1 MMISLIVNLFSS
13 VVLQAGVS
21 NIQVQPLRIEKKI
34 NTEWTFNYF
43 PDEKK
48 VEGVYENPG
57 FDDSKWSA
65 VAVPHTWQTYE
76 TTHELHPYIRNASA
90 GDNPYWWNGWGWY
103 RKHIK
108 IGRMYEGKR
117 IRFEFDGVQK
127 YSEIYL
133 NGILLEKHKGGFTSF
148 YADATDAVRFDEDNV
163 LVVAVNNT
171 LNDKDRIPPMNAG
184 NWVVYGGI
192 TRDVRL
198 VITDKV
204 NIPFQGSYKH
214 EGGTFIVTEKA
225 SKKEATLN
233 IKTYVGNY
241 GDKSTTVKLL
251 TTIYDAE
258 SRKVLS
264 TEETHSVGAGDISMF
279 EHASEKIKKP
289 HLWSP
294 DSPYLYTAV
303 SDVIVSGKTVD
314 RYYTEF
320 GIRTVSW
327 DYDIH
332 RLVLNGEP
340 IHLHG
345 INRHEEYIWLG
356 QAFPKWIAQRDM
368 EDMKFGLDINYMR
381 TAHYPN
387 DPSVYRFMDHNGICI
402 NEELPNIKNQ
412 DFNTKVQEQNCR
424 EMIRRDRNHPCIV
437 IWSMGNETDKAC
449 DSRFADEED
458 KSRIITVRQPYNES
472 YNPKFCH
479 HTDKEMPVESYLRC
493 TIKGWY
499 DTDDRNLTPSDG
511 QWAGTDYWQ
520 HKVSRNGKR
529 PISEHNGTVWL
540 YADHG
545 ADREYTDAPLKHVNP
560 KGWVDSWRTPKY
572 VYYLWQANFSRK
584 PMVHIQPHFWR
595 AKYIGQKKMITVDSN
610 CDIVELY
617 VNGKKIGQAKPG
629 AANDFCVEFNDVE
642 ICMGEIKAV
651 ATHSNGTVVED
662 KVVMSGAP
670 AALTVTASHEMMFAS
685 RDNIVEF
692 KVDIVDSDGNHVIG
706 ANNTLHFQV
715 EGPASLVGPD
725 VYVSD
730 RDKHEEFEG
739 TMYIDVPVTSL
750 VRAVGKP
757 GEVTFTVSSLGLRS
771 ASVTIPVL
779 PAPREVIDG
788 IEEPEL
794 DIEGRAPV
802 AINTS
807 EANFIKAPSEMKD
820 FAGEVTFP
828 IGERGNFK
836 SLMDDFIR
844 KENPHLDTDCVEYP
858 YLLDRFTAILES
870 TANYTEER
878 GYVVADDY
886 NFLVN
891 QFNTSRA
898 ITKYI
903 AKLNVGE
910 DYKRSLSEYFA
921 KAIVRDGNDKNYIST
936 CETISNIPEG
946 GFVVKVNEKS
956 DLKDIISSVC
966 PDYSKLSNDLYKR
979 ACKFIT
985 MINPGVTYKSV
996 RNKKTKVRTDYFTVS
1011 AGSVILIPDA
1021 ISVTSVKPIDKKL

>member
-1 MMISLIVNLFSS
+1 MFLINLF
-13 VVLQAGVS
+13 VAAALQTGIPGSAVEP
-21 NIQVQPLRIEKKI
+21 VRVEKTI

-43 PDEKK
+43 PEEEMVK
-48 VEGVYENPG
+48 GVYEMPD

-65 VAVPHTWQTYE
+65 IAVPHTWQTYE
-76 TTHELHPYIRNASA
+76 TTHELHPYIRNAAA

-103 RKHIK
+103 RKHIV
-108 IGRMYEGKR
+108 IGKEHEGKR
-117 IRFEFDGVQK
+117 VRFEFDGVQK

-133 NGILLEKHKGGFTSF
+133 NGKLLDTHKGGFTSF
-148 YADATDAVRFDEDNV
+148 YVDATDAVRFGQDNV

-192 TRDVRL
+192 TRDVRI
-198 VITDKV
+198 VVTDQV

-225 SKKEATLN
+225 SKKEASLN
-233 IKTYVGNY
+233 MKTYVGNY
-241 GDKSTTVKLL
+241 GPQKTKVRLS
-251 TTIYDAE
+251 TTIYDADG
-258 SRKVLS
+258 RDVYNA
-264 TEETHSVGAGDISMF
+264 EETRSVESGEIAMF
-279 EHASEKIKKP
+279 EQVVKKFQKP

-303 SDVIVSGKTVD
+303 SDVIVGGRTVD
-314 RYYTEF
+314 RYFTEF

-332 RLVLNGEP
+332 RLILNGEP
-340 IHLHG
+340 VHLHG
-345 INRHEEYIWLG
+345 INRHEEYVWLG

-368 EDMKFGLDINYMR
+368 EDMKSGLDINYMR

-449 DSRFADEED
+449 DSRYADEED

-472 YNPKFCH
+472 YNPEFCR

-520 HKVSRNGKR
+520 HQVSRNGKS

-572 VYYLWQANFSRK
+572 IYYLWQANFSRK

-595 AKYIGQKKMITVDSN
+595 QRYVGTKKMITVDSN
-610 CDIVELY
+610 CRLVELY
-617 VNGKKIGQAKPG
+617 VNGKKIAQARPDVG
-629 AANDFCVEFNDVE
+629 NDFCVEFKDVE
-642 ICMGEIKAV
+642 VCRGEIKAV
-651 ATHSNGTVVED
+651 ATHQDGTVVED
-662 KVVMSGAP
+662 RVVMAGEP
-670 AALTVTASHEMMFAS
+670 AALTIVPSHDRMYAS

-692 KVDIVDSDGNHVIG
+692 KVDIVDAEGNHVIG

-715 EGPASLVGPD
+715 EGPATLVGPD

-739 TMYIDVPVTSL
+739 TMYIDVPVTNL
-750 VRAVGKP
+750 VRATGQT
-757 GEVTFTVSSLGLRS
+757 GTVTFSVSSLGLKS

-779 PAPREVIDG
+779 PAVQTEVEG
-788 IEEPEL
+788 ISEPAL
-794 DIEGRAPV
+794 SLEGREPV

-807 EANFIKAPSEMKD
+807 EANFIKAPAEMKD

-828 IGERGNFK
+828 IARRSEFK
-836 SLMDDFIR
+836 SLMDAFIR
-844 KENPHLDTDCVEYP
+844 EQNPGLDTKCVEYP
-858 YLLDRFTAILES
+858 YLLSRFVAILES
-870 TANYTEER
+870 TANYTDER

-886 NFLVN
+886 NFLAN

-898 ITKYI
+898 ITKCI
-903 AKLNVGE
+903 ASLKVDDE
-910 DYKRSLSEYFA
+910 YKKSLSKYFA
-921 KAIVRDGNDKNYIST
+921 KAIVRDGNDRNYIST
-936 CETISNIPEG
+936 CEILSNIPAG
-946 GFVVKVNEKS
+946 GKALKAEQKS
-956 DLKDIISSVC
+956 DLKEMVLSVY
-966 PDYSKLSNDLYKR
+966 PDYANLSKDSFKR
-979 ACKFIT
+979 ALKFIT
-985 MINPGVTYKSV
+985 AINPGVTYKSV
-996 RNKKTKVRTDYFTVS
+996 RDKKTKVRTDYFTVS

-1021 ISVTSVKPIDKKL
+1021 VSVTKVKPIDKKL